1 MIVDPNDEIP
11 QLLDALSERA
21 EVNAFLNGAIE
32 DLNKTS
38 ALLENASITA
48 AERAEWTHIRSELAN
63 ELRRMAK
70 HKPRNTVEYAPAEQR
85 QEAGRNLFPS
95 GSCTIVRTQKF
106 AKKEVADKARQMLNA
121 RKVA

>member
-1 MIVDPNDEIP
+1 MVDPKDEIP
-11 QLLDALSERA
+11 QLLDVLSGRA
-21 EVNAFLNGAIE
+21 EVNALLNDSIE

-48 AERAEWTHIRSELAN
+48 AERAEWTHIRSALVN

-70 HKPRNTVEYAPAEQR
+70 RKPRNTVEYARAEQR

-95 GSCTIVRTQKF
+95 GSCNHCPDSEVRQ
-106 AKKEVADKARQMLNA
+106 EGSS
-121 RKVA
+121 